1 MNRHL
6 AVKVYASA
14 AIFGAIAIFAAG
26 ATLTFHFVK
35 PHAQASAW
43 ALTGVYVVTI
53 VWAIIFTWLYWRRLD
68 ETAKEAQ
75 KFAWFY
81 GALGGLFLTAPAI
94 VLIRLDGGEFLT
106 ALAPARAEPGAFFA
120 LGWLALVLA
129 QAVGFFIVWAGWWR
143 AKR

>member
-43 ALTGVYVVTI
+43 ALTGVYVNCSDNMQPGV
-53 VWAIIFTWLYWRRLD
+53 
-68 ETAKEAQ
+68 
-75 KFAWFY
+75 
-81 GALGGLFLTAPAI
+81 PAI
-94 VLIRLDGGEFLT
+94 ANYLQS
-106 ALAPARAEPGAFFA
+106 
-120 LGWLALVLA
+120 LGKASN
-129 QAVGFFIVWAGWWR
+129 
-143 AKR
+143 